1 MKRSDFV
8 CVAVDDGQ
16 DLLPSVFG
24 LQWGQL
30 SAHHLHMP
38 SQPGWLKNRKTTAR
52 ITSPRGWIN
61 QVSIHKSLESTWRMS
76 MFAQDEKKTERHLKI
91 YIYSESVR
99 DQTAKLIFSSLN
111 ACSAPSLQFHYSPSI
126 DFPHGPSPWRLQA
139 GPLSPLLRLQGSFD
153 CLGQWCAQSRAQS
166 PIHTHIQTHTL
177 THTIIYFF
185 TGPSYCSEWLC
196 QGPISH
202 LTV

>member
-1 MKRSDFV
+1 MHVYRLACNPNPGGARVQASKHVPWSSGHGSLKVLFDSS
-8 CVAVDDGQ
+8 
-16 DLLPSVFG
+16 L
-24 LQWGQL
+24 GQL
-30 SAHHLHMP
+30 QMTLTWCVSNEEEWFCVCGSGWRPGSAALRVWAAARSTVSTPSAHAISARL
-38 SQPGWLKNRKTTAR
+38 LKNRKTTAR

-76 MFAQDEKKTERHLKI
+76 MFAQEEKKTERHLKI

-139 GPLSPLLRLQGSFD
+139 GPLSPLLR
-153 CLGQWCAQSRAQS
+153 
-166 PIHTHIQTHTL
+166 P
-177 THTIIYFF
+177 
-185 TGPSYCSEWLC
+185 
-196 QGPISH
+196 
-202 LTV
+202 